1 MACLELELAI
11 ILLFLYKHN
20 ILLVKM
26 QGVINIQAGN
36 LDL

>member
-1 MACLELELAI
+1 MACLELAT
-11 ILLFLYKHN
+11 ILLFLYNHN